1 LASTNKYFK
10 ESLLIKTNV
19 CKRKLFR
26 GDIIEMDRK
35 SFLNVSVLLR
45 VVLLLVG
52 LHSVILG
59 GTIYFFTV
67 PFHQFFFSVDSDNYF
82 FIKQSGVF
90 LFLAGLFYLIPV
102 LDMKR
107 YKLFIALV
115 VFSKVTAVA
124 FLLRNA
130 HLAPSPPMVYLAA
143 LGDGLMATTIS
154 LLALIGYKNN
164 NNGPLN

>member
-1 LASTNKYFK
+1 MA
-10 ESLLIKTNV
+10 
-19 CKRKLFR
+19 
-26 GDIIEMDRK
+26 GK

-45 VVLLLVG
+45 VTLFLVG

-59 GTIYFFTV
+59 GTVYFFTV
-67 PFHQFFFSVDSDNYF
+67 PFHQFFFSVDPNNFF

-102 LDMKR
+102 KDLKR
-107 YKLFIALV
+107 YKLLIALV

-130 HLAPSPPMVYLAA
+130 HLTLSPPMIYLAA
-143 LGDGLMATTIS
+143 LGDGLMAT
-154 LLALIGYKNN
+154 ALSILVFLWYKNN
-164 NNGPLN
+164 KNGSLN

>member
-1 LASTNKYFK
+1 MAA
-10 ESLLIKTNV
+10 
-19 CKRKLFR
+19 KR
-26 GDIIEMDRK
+26 
-35 SFLNVSVLLR
+35 FLNVPVLLR
-45 VVLLLVG
+45 ATLFLVG

-67 PFHQFFFSVDSDNYF
+67 PFHQFFFAVDPDNFF

-102 LDMKR
+102 KDLKR
-107 YKLFIALV
+107 FKLLVVLV

-130 HLAPSPPMVYLAA
+130 HLTPAPPMVYLAA

-154 LLALIGYKNN
+154 ILALLWCKNN
-164 NNGPLN
+164 K